1 MFTSNNSTLIH
12 RLVSQMSSEFKLQD
26 LGNAHYFLGIE
37 VIPISLGLLHSQHK
51 YALDILS

>member
-1 MFTSNNSTLIH
+1 
-12 RLVSQMSSEFKLQD
+12 MSLEFKLQD